1 MDTIYQAS
9 DGRYYSETEL
19 WQQYES
25 GEWAFCAGEASTGQE
40 VVRTDRGALLLLTP
54 IRDVTLGVADGTAT
68 EEGYVDHVPPLGH
81 CPDCGER
88 LLSETCGNCETRAEL
103 ESRQD

>member
-9 DGRYYSETEL
+9 DGRYYSEREL

-25 GEWAFCAGEASTGQE
+25 GEWEFCAGEESTGQE
-40 VVRTDRGALLLLTP
+40 VVRIDGGALLLLTP
-54 IRDVTLGVADGTAT
+54 IRNVTLGTVEEEA
-68 EEGYVDHVPPLGH
+68 EEGYVDHVPPKGH

-88 LLSETCGNCETRAEL
+88 LLSETCANCAARENL
-103 ESRQD
+103 ESQRE